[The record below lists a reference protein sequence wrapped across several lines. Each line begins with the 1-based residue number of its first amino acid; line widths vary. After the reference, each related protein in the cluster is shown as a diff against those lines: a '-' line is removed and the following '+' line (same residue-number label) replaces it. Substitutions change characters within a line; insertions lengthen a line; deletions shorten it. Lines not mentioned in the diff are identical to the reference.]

1 METPPT
7 SACLI
12 FLILHLAAGTFAK
25 PQYVVVFPAELY
37 HSHTG
42 MVSVHLAK
50 LSKTVQVIIQLQ
62 RKSEPSN
69 ITLLKRVVQE
79 FHLQE
84 TVPFPVPAPATGGE
98 EVAHLH
104 VSIEGDS
111 LKFSERKKVLLKA
124 LEPGTFVQTDKP
136 IYKPGQ
142 TVKFR
147 VVSLD
152 KDFVPSNKEVTL
164 VTLQDPNGNRIAQWR
179 DVAPQQGIVDLS
191 LPLPTEPALGTYSIN
206 VEDTKHFFS
215 VEECV
220 LPKFEVTIELP
231 PVLKVLDDEL
241 QVRVCGRYTY
251 GKPVLGKVQISLCRH
266 RLQYQ
271 WPQIH
276 LTEDPSREP
285 CIEFDS
291 QTEKNGCFSL
301 KLGTAPFS
309 LTYSGYQM
317 SLEAKASLQEDG
329 TGVEHNATKSCKIVS
344 DVATLT
350 FEDAD
355 TFYKPGIPYTGK
367 GKFKEVV
374 HTHQEGRIFPRYP
387 ETIHLLKPFY
397 SESRSFLKIRA
408 PGGVMPCDQT
418 QQLQVDYIIAR
429 TAMGDDSKSLDF
441 IFLVVAKGAII
452 RSLWKGLDFG
462 EGAELKG
469 SFSIELPVGAEL
481 SPSAKVLGYTVLP
494 NGEMAADSTE
504 LHMTKCFPNTVKLA
518 FSEGRALPGSQLN
531 LQVQAAPGSLC
542 AVRAVDQSVL
552 LMKPETELSTDT
564 VYNLL
569 PKFPEDYPIAAQDSP
584 DCPERRWRHM
594 WLRKRDHLW
603 FNSYFL
609 FQLLGSQVA
618 ATASRL
624 TSVSVY
630 FFMLSKTTEVL
641 DVNHV
646 LVSNSEEKTAMR
658 TYFPET
664 WLWDLVPV
672 GEGGSKDFPVTI
684 PDTITEWKAGMFCT
698 AGVGFGLSPMATLTA
713 FKPFF
718 VELALPYS
726 VIRGEAFT
734 LKATVFNY
742 LLQCIK
748 VQVTLVKSTQFQVQA
763 VGESAYTSCLCE
775 NEGKTFQWEV
785 TATSLGEVNFT
796 ISTKA
801 LHTEELC
808 HNEVV
813 VVPTQGQVDT
823 VIKPLLV
830 QPGGILNEKAHSSLL
845 CQEASDKVSLEVPGN
860 IVAGSEQAHMTVLG
874 DMMGTALQ
882 NIDHL
887 LAMPYGC
894 GEQNMV
900 RFAPNIYIQQYLE
913 KSGQLTPEIRD
924 KAQGF
929 LRSGYQ
935 RELTFKHDDGSY
947 SAFGKSDA
955 TGNTWLTAFVLK
967 CFGQARPYI
976 FIDQEHIEDALRW
989 LQQHQLE
996 SGCFQSVGKL
1006 LNNALQGGIS
1016 DEISLSAY
1024 ITAALLELGQA
1035 LTVRTS
1041 PAFLEQELLGAG
1053 GELVEESG
1061 GQLHWERKVKP
1072 SPGTE
1077 SSWAQA
1083 LSAEVEMTA
1092 YVLLAYLSPP
1102 KVSTADL
1109 ATASQ
1114 IVRWLSKQ
1122 QNPYGG
1128 FASTQDTVVA
1138 LQALAKY
1145 AALTYSTSGDM
1156 TVTVKSQGSFQQEFH
1171 VDNTNRLVLQQATL
1185 PQIPGE
1191 YTVTTH
1197 GQGCVLVQLTLRYN
1211 LPPPNSA
1218 ATFDLRVETDP
1229 RKCTGSARAG
1239 FNLILHTRY
1248 SGGRSATNMA
1258 ILEVKL
1264 PSGYIP
1270 DKKSVKKLMQHYLM
1284 KRLEVQKDQ
1293 VILYLD
1299 ELTKATVSFTF
1310 SLKQDFLVKNLK
1322 PAAVR
1327 LYDYYEKAGISSK
1340 TYYVVVIPT
1349 ELYHPH
1355 KGMMWVHLANFNETV
1370 LVTLQLERQSP
1381 SSNISLLEKKVKEPN
1396 LTESVSFLVPAPTTS
1411 GEEDPNGNRIAQ
1423 WRDVAPQQGIVDLSL
1438 PLSAEP
1444 ALGTYSIDVEGTK
1457 HSFSVEEY
1465 GVERNVTKSCGIVPD
1480 IASVTFENA
1489 DTLYK
1494 PGIPFVGKML
1504 LKVTDGSPMKNEKL
1518 HLFVTHGGRTENKTF
1533 VTDESGRASFEL
1545 DSSSWTGTVALRVV
1559 AKGAIIRSL
1568 WQGLDFGEGADVHRN
1583 GLCPLSFPQ
1592 NAALKVCTNTNI
1604 RMPCLTEER
1613 MPIYY
1618 SRTDLT
1624 SPRYG
1629 EGLKVA
1635 TNTNIRMPCLTE
1647 EFIPV
1652 RETYKH
1658 YKGPAG
1664 PLLTGE
1670 RRSRER
1676 IRVGMGSRAPENSL
1690 DNVMPE
1696 PIIHEEPAP
1705 RAYFP
1710 ETWLWDLVPVG

>member
-367 GKFKEVV
+367 MFLQDAGGSALKNEELQLLITAEAVSKTQTGKFKEVV

-609 FQLLGSQVA
+609 FQDA
-618 ATASRL
+618 ALKLITNANSVHSCKTEVQTL
-624 TSVSVY
+624 HTDNFEKETFMVFHNQAVSVY

-1035 LTVRTS
+1035 LTDPMVSKALQCLRKSSSTS
-1041 PAFLEQELLGAG
+1041 DIYTQALLAYSFGMAGDAELRNALLTSLARHSAG
-1053 GELVEESG
+1053 TG

-1327 LYDYYEKAGISSK
+1327 LYDYYEKGEHAEADYS
-1340 TYYVVVIPT
+1340 
-1349 ELYHPH
+1349 
-1355 KGMMWVHLANFNETV
+1355 
-1370 LVTLQLERQSP
+1370 
-1381 SSNISLLEKKVKEPN
+1381 
-1396 LTESVSFLVPAPTTS
+1396 APCS
-1411 GEEDPNGNRIAQ
+1411 
-1423 WRDVAPQQGIVDLSL
+1423 
-1438 PLSAEP
+1438 
-1444 ALGTYSIDVEGTK
+1444 
-1457 HSFSVEEY
+1457 
-1465 GVERNVTKSCGIVPD
+1465 
-1480 IASVTFENA
+1480 
-1489 DTLYK
+1489 
-1494 PGIPFVGKML
+1494 
-1504 LKVTDGSPMKNEKL
+1504 
-1518 HLFVTHGGRTENKTF
+1518 
-1533 VTDESGRASFEL
+1533 
-1545 DSSSWTGTVALRVV
+1545 
-1559 AKGAIIRSL
+1559 
-1568 WQGLDFGEGADVHRN
+1568 
-1583 GLCPLSFPQ
+1583 
-1592 NAALKVCTNTNI
+1592 
-1604 RMPCLTEER
+1604 
-1613 MPIYY
+1613 
-1618 SRTDLT
+1618 
-1624 SPRYG
+1624 
-1629 EGLKVA
+1629 
-1635 TNTNIRMPCLTE
+1635 
-1647 EFIPV
+1647 
-1652 RETYKH
+1652 
-1658 YKGPAG
+1658 
-1664 PLLTGE
+1664 
-1670 RRSRER
+1670 
-1676 IRVGMGSRAPENSL
+1676 
-1690 DNVMPE
+1690 
-1696 PIIHEEPAP
+1696 
-1705 RAYFP
+1705 
-1710 ETWLWDLVPVG
+1710 